1 MKLVSQKAIKASLDR
16 MLKFGFPVVS
26 KKKKIIVPSI
36 DAIIDRVG
44 VKILH
49 SIRQQT
55 QKGKKSK
62 KELFKMSISSPA
74 KGAGASSL
82 SRCMGHP

>member
-55 QKGKKSK
+55 QKGKKI
-62 KELFKMSISSPA
+62 KERTLQNEHFITNKRGWGLQP
-74 KGAGASSL
+74 L
-82 SRCMGHP
+82 